1 MEPQNTNPYDFI
13 TDSKPEKKSLFGG
26 GSKKQKIIQIAVL
39 FGIITLVG
47 IAALMFVNGSSN
59 KDSNQILQAAAT
71 QKDLEEMIT
80 SNQSSLRDQKLIN
93 ESATALTI
101 INSQIFKLNE
111 YMNKHGLKKQSKKI
125 KALQNNQYKQLL
137 EEAKATGKYEE
148 TYTALLSNKLD
159 EYRSILK
166 NLYASANNKALR
178 TFTSESHGQLS
189 IIMAKN

>member
-1 MEPQNTNPYDFI
+1 
-13 TDSKPEKKSLFGG
+13 
-26 GSKKQKIIQIAVL
+26 
-39 FGIITLVG
+39 
-47 IAALMFVNGSSN
+47 
-59 KDSNQILQAAAT
+59 
-71 QKDLEEMIT
+71 MIS